1 MLLNYNNNIMKEGAI
16 RAVLFDFGGV
26 LVEEGF
32 REGLYDLA
40 RRQGLNPQSVHQA
53 AYDAI
58 YKSGYIIGQGTA
70 EDFWRILRGKTGIAG
85 DLDSLVLA
93 IASRFAPRPRMRAV
107 VRTLRRQG
115 YITAIL
121 SDQTEWLDYL
131 DSQLHLFQDFDKVY
145 NSYPLGKGKRDP
157 SIFDDVVA
165 DLGLAH
171 QEVVFVDD
179 DPGNVERARSRG
191 IKTVLFLDEDQ
202 CIDEIESI
210 VGHSLCEP

>member
-1 MLLNYNNNIMKEGAI
+1 LNYNNNVMKEDSI

-40 RRQGLNPQSVHQA
+40 RQQGLDPQAVHQA

-58 YKSGYIIGQGTA
+58 YESGYIIGQGTA
-70 EDFWRILRGKTGIAG
+70 EDFWHILRGKTGIAG
-85 DLDSLVLA
+85 DLDSLFLA
-93 IASRFAPRPRMRAV
+93 IASRFAARPRMRAV

-131 DSQLHLFQDFDKVY
+131 DEQLHLSQDFDKVY
-145 NSYPLGKGKRDP
+145 NSYHLGKGKRDP

-165 DLGLAH
+165 DLGLIP

-191 IKTVLFLDEDQ
+191 LIAVLFLDEDQ
-202 CIDEIESI
+202 CIDDLETV
-210 VGHSLCEP
+210 VGHPLRES

>member
-1 MLLNYNNNIMKEGAI
+1 MNYNNNVMKEDPI

-40 RRQGLNPQSVHQA
+40 RQQGLDPQAVHQA

-58 YKSGYIIGQGTA
+58 YESGYIIGQGTA
-70 EDFWRILRGKTGIAG
+70 EDFWRILRNKTGIAG

-93 IASRFAPRPRMRAV
+93 IASRFAPRPRMLAL
-107 VRTLRRQG
+107 VRILHQQG
-115 YITAIL
+115 YVTAIL

-131 DSQLHLFQDFDKVY
+131 DAQLHFSQDFDKVY
-145 NSYPLGKGKRDP
+145 NSYHLGKGKRDS

-165 DLGLAH
+165 DLGRAP
-171 QEVVFVDD
+171 QEVLFVDD
-179 DPGNVERARSRG
+179 DPGNVERAQSRG
-191 IKTVLFLDEDQ
+191 LKTVLFLEEDQ
-202 CIDEIESI
+202 CINEIESS
-210 VGHSLCEP
+210 VGHPLVES

>member
-1 MLLNYNNNIMKEGAI
+1 MKKGLI

-40 RRQGLNPQSVHQA
+40 RQQGRDPQGVYQA

-58 YKSGYIIGQGTA
+58 YESGYIIGQGTA
-70 EDFWRILRGKTGIAG
+70 EDFWRILRAKTGITG
-85 DLDSLVLA
+85 DLNALVLA
-93 IASRFAPRPRMRAV
+93 IASRFAPRPRMLEL
-107 VRTLRRQG
+107 VRSLRRKG

-131 DSQLHLFQDFDKVY
+131 DAQMHFSQDFDKVY
-145 NSYPLGKGKRDP
+145 NSYHLGKGKRDP
-157 SIFDDVVA
+157 SIFNDVVA
-165 DLGLAH
+165 DLGFAP

-179 DPGNVERARSRG
+179 DPGNVERAQSQG
-191 IKTVLFLDEDQ
+191 IKTVLFLNEDQ
-202 CIDEIESI
+202 CIDE
-210 VGHSLCEP
+210 LEPMVERPLLER

>member
-1 MLLNYNNNIMKEGAI
+1 LNYNNNVMKEGPI

-40 RRQGLNPQSVHQA
+40 RRQGLDPQSVHQA

-58 YKSGYIIGQGTA
+58 YESGYIIGQGTA

-85 DLDSLVLA
+85 DLDSLVRA
-93 IASRFAPRPRMRAV
+93 IASRFAPRPRMLAL
-107 VRTLRRQG
+107 VRSLRRQG

-131 DSQLHLFQDFDKVY
+131 DAQLHLSQDFDKVY
-145 NSYPLGKGKRDP
+145 NSYHLGKGKRDP

-165 DLGLAH
+165 DLGLAP

-179 DPGNVERARSRG
+179 DPGNVGRARSRG
-191 IKTVLFLDEDQ
+191 IKALVFLDEDQ
-202 CIDEIESI
+202 CIKEIESI
-210 VGHSLCEP
+210 VVGHPLPES

>member
-1 MLLNYNNNIMKEGAI
+1 MKEGSI

-40 RRQGLNPQSVHQA
+40 RQQGLDPQVVHQA

-58 YKSGYIIGQGTA
+58 YESGYIIGQGNA
-70 EDFWRILRGKTGIAG
+70 EDFWHILRGKTGIAG

-93 IASRFAPRPRMRAV
+93 IASRFASRPRMRAV
-107 VRTLRRQG
+107 VRTLHRQG
-115 YITAIL
+115 YVTAIL

-131 DSQLHLFQDFDKVY
+131 DEQLHLSQDFDKVY
-145 NSYPLGKGKRDP
+145 NSYHLGKGKRDP

-165 DLGLAH
+165 DLGLSP

-179 DPGNVERARSRG
+179 DPGNVERAQSRG
-191 IKTVLFLDEDQ
+191 LKTVLFLDEDQ
-202 CIDEIESI
+202 CINEIESI
-210 VGHSLCEP
+210 VGHPLFES

>member
-1 MLLNYNNNIMKEGAI
+1 LNYNNNMKEGSI

-40 RRQGLNPQSVHQA
+40 RQQGLDPQTVHQA

-58 YKSGYIIGQGTA
+58 YESGYVLGQGTA
-70 EDFWRILRGKTGIAG
+70 EDFWHILRSKTGLSG
-85 DLDSLVLA
+85 DLDSLFLA
-93 IASRFAPRPRMRAV
+93 TATRFAPRPRMRAM

-131 DSQLHLFQDFDKVY
+131 DAEFHFFKDFDKVY
-145 NSYPLGKGKRDP
+145 NSYHLGKGKRDP
-157 SIFDDVVA
+157 SLFDDVVA
-165 DLGLAH
+165 DLGLVP
-171 QEVVFVDD
+171 QQVVFVDD
-179 DPGNVERARSRG
+179 DPGNVERAHSRG
-191 IKTVLFLDEDQ
+191 LTAVLFLDEDQ
-202 CIDEIESI
+202 CINEIESI
-210 VGHSLCEP
+210 VGHPLLER